1 MIKEPLHSMVT
12 KPHKL
17 FYKRNFPY
25 YKIKNYTSFFFSAVM
40 NVEIKQEVNGFI
52 HSRRVRTRRSEHSKG
67 ILEQFKTSNKSNT
80 QSWGNSS
87 RSMRNGPVFDDTMLF
102 NDISTQNETDSTTV
116 EGFMDSLIQP
126 EREDT
131 VHFENIGSIPFENS
145 RTQPERE
152 DRTQNQ
158 SKAEN
163 DTWLLT
169 RNTLSLYQFP
179 NYTSERPVVQTQHS
193 TAGKDIVENTSSE
206 NITRNLNPRFLHNI
220 LQTDVK
226 RNGNNLSSVRTIAS
240 ALPSQS
246 SENNITSGSLYDM
259 LALSA
264 KPLLTSNHEAGV
276 FQDPVLKGS
285 NNNGSTIPS
294 NTTMPTLFSYFTIS
308 ITNSGTPFPDL
319 NGNLTADL
327 KHIGQVVNNTMHTVP
342 SNKSEYYSALHTG
355 KLSDGEPS
363 YTSVPGKL
371 HTAPGVSPNLPSF
384 KSSTVSE
391 LKNKFSTPE
400 NVTSFHLSD
409 ANISIQSFPR
419 NLPVTAKSIESEN
432 APEYITESPTTM
444 FVEDFPP
451 VSTISVPTA
460 NANYNTVSLLRPL
473 PAFKPSSSI
482 LSATIPESLVTYPA
496 SLVPSS
502 ETIASSA
509 SARAVTP
516 VEVVTSSTI
525 SRAVDSTESVLS
537 DPIYKSVPFLEI
549 KTSRAISSIE
559 SSVGTVTSSTLS
571 RTVPETITSSTISN
585 TIQSLETM
593 ESNTVSNSELSVGTV
608 ISSTISSTAPETVT
622 SSTISS
628 IVPSVK
634 TVTSSTLS
642 SAVPSVKTVTSST
655 IYHYVP
661 SVKNTISNTIYNYVP
676 SVKTVQS
683 TITADTVTS
692 STVSISV
699 PSVENIVSNIISST
713 MPSAEVIT
721 SSTTS
726 DTVPSVETLMTST
739 VSTDFSIVPSVSYTM
754 ETKDSRQINEV
765 QVEISG
771 KNLSSRRT
779 EEVTEKSFSSLSEN
793 RNITSLNVTHEVIL
807 LTHV

>member
-1 MIKEPLHSMVT
+1 
-12 KPHKL
+12 
-17 FYKRNFPY
+17 
-25 YKIKNYTSFFFSAVM
+25 M

-308 ITNSGTPFPDL
+308 ITNSGTPF
-319 NGNLTADL
+319 
-327 KHIGQVVNNTMHTVP
+327 P

>member
-1 MIKEPLHSMVT
+1 
-12 KPHKL
+12 
-17 FYKRNFPY
+17 
-25 YKIKNYTSFFFSAVM
+25 M

-52 HSRRVRTRRSEHSKG
+52 HSRRVRTVNSEHSKG
-67 ILEQFKTSNKSNT
+67 ILEQFKISNKSNT

-87 RSMRNGPVFDDTMLF
+87 RFMPNGPVFDDTMLF

-116 EGFMDSLIQP
+116 EGFVDSLIQP

-131 VHFENIGSIPFENS
+131 VHFENIGSIPFVNS

-163 DTWLLT
+163 DTWILT

-179 NYTSERPVVQTQHS
+179 NYTSERPVVQTQYKYLYS
-193 TAGKDIVENTSSE
+193 TAGKDIVQNTSSE
-206 NITRNLNPRFLHNI
+206 NITRNSNLRFLHNI

-226 RNGNNLSSVRTIAS
+226 KNGNNLSSVRTIAS

-294 NTTMPTLFSYFTIS
+294 NMTMPTLFSYFTIS

-327 KHIGQVVNNTMHTVP
+327 KQVGQVVNNTMHTVP

-363 YTSVPGKL
+363 YTTVPGKL

-384 KSSTVSE
+384 KSSTVSK
-391 LKNKFSTPE
+391 LKNKFSTSE

-409 ANISIQSFPR
+409 ANISIESLPR

-444 FVEDFPP
+444 FVEDFPQ
-451 VSTISVPTA
+451 VSTVSVPTV

-482 LSATIPESLVTYPA
+482 LSAKIPESLVTYPA

-502 ETIASSA
+502 ETIASSP

-537 DPIYKSVPFLEI
+537 DPIYKSVPFLETI
-549 KTSRAISSIE
+549 TSRAISSIE

-593 ESNTVSNSELSVGTV
+593 KSNTVSNSELSVGTV

-622 SSTISS
+622 SST
-628 IVPSVK
+628 
-634 TVTSSTLS
+634 LS
-642 SAVPSVKTVTSST
+642 SA
-655 IYHYVP
+655 VP
-661 SVKNTISNTIYNYVP
+661 SVKNTISNTISNYVP

-683 TITADTVTS
+683 TVTADTVTS

-713 MPSAEVIT
+713 VPSAEVIT